1 MANFTDEIL
10 LYNTTDTSVQI
21 TSNMITDNAILHI
34 KIKIP
39 VIAKHVNKW
48 AWNDTQKIKDFL
60 SKKFY
65 SFYTH
70 HSGNILQVT

>member
-21 TSNMITDNAILHI
+21 TSSMITDNTILHI

-39 VIAKHVNKW
+39 VIAKHVNK
-48 AWNDTQKIKDFL
+48 
-60 SKKFY
+60 
-65 SFYTH
+65 
-70 HSGNILQVT
+70 

>member
-10 LYNTTDTSVQI
+10 LYNNIDASVQI
-21 TSNMITDNAILHI
+21 TSNIITDNTTLHI

-39 VIAKHVNKW
+39 VITKHVNKW
-48 AWNDTQKIKDFL
+48 ACNDTQKIKDFL

-65 SFYTH
+65 SLCKH